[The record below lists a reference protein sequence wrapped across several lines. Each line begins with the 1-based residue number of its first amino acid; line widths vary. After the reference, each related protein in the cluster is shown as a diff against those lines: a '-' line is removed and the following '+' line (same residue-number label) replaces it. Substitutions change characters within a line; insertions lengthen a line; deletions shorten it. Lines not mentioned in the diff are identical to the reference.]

1 MWIGGICEFAT
12 TMFSVLGITLATSN
26 GINAGVALVLI
37 PLSNV
42 IVSVASYFLFGERL
56 QIAQILGV
64 LVVILGA
71 TLIVLFPTE
80 SDADDD
86 ETVDAEASLEQVLIV
101 LLYSLLVAIFLSI
114 QLLVSKTLARRG
126 VEGKFIGFFYLLAQ
140 GSLGTICLI
149 AATIAG
155 EGIFL
160 ATGEIF
166 WLMMLSGVTGV
177 VAISILQYSVSI
189 GIAGIA
195 SSIYNT
201 NVVYFTALC
210 FLFLD

>member
-1 MWIGGICEFAT
+1 M
-12 TMFSVLGITLATSN
+12 
-26 GINAGVALVLI
+26 
-37 PLSNV
+37 
-42 IVSVASYFLFGERL
+42 
-56 QIAQILGV
+56 
-64 LVVILGA
+64 
-71 TLIVLFPTE
+71 LFPTE
-80 SDADDD
+80 SDDDD
-86 ETVDAEASLEQVLIV
+86 EAVNAEASLEQILIV

-210 FLFLD
+210 FLFLDQSLTVEQVIGIAVTLVGAVFCSINDDLFKCCKSTV